1 MNEMEEKSL
10 LKEWFAKIAAAEK
23 EYEPYYQLI
32 DETRK
37 VYKDE
42 RKFDGGKYNIFW
54 STIETLKPF
63 LYFKQPQFYIER
75 QNKSA
80 SKTER
85 AACTILEKALEWD
98 LAQFDFDSVIKY
110 ARNDFLISGTGVLW
124 EQYKPEFMETPNP
137 LNPVESLTVKK
148 DEKVE
153 SIYVDPKDFVA
164 DCVKKGVWEEVDW
177 VARKIYMDAEAIK
190 QNFGTDDIRIK
201 GDVAVYELWD
211 KKSGRVYW
219 LSKACPDRFLKIG
232 TNICCGQNFFPC
244 PKPIWA
250 TQTNDSL
257 IPAPDYCLIKEM
269 LSELNG
275 INNRMKLTMQ
285 ALKVSGAYDNSFPE
299 LADILSKDV
308 TLVSVSDFAKLRES
322 GGIRGIID
330 FVPLEQYVVALEQ
343 LSKRRQDVINNI
355 FEITGVSDIMRG
367 NSNSA
372 DTATAIIKKTNFGTL
387 RNQDRQNDM
396 QRFIRD
402 LLRIKAEII
411 CEYFSA
417 DKLISFLP
425 EEQKQEKGLAEEAVK
440 LLKTE
445 KLRGMLFTVETGSV
459 INKAEENASMI
470 MAVSN
475 LGKTVQEALLS
486 VSTQPKLL
494 PLYRCMVEAII
505 STMPQARSFDTVLEG
520 VFNSIERELSQAENL
535 PVLPNNQILEH
546 EPHNAVK
553 NDNKNPNIEQI
564 IELQKNALKNK
575 ELDIKANI
583 EAEKLAFA
591 NKELAVQSAQK
602 QQEISKEKEN

>member
-1 MNEMEEKSL
+1 MNEIEEKSL

-23 EYEPYYQLI
+23 EYDSYYQLV

-42 RKFDGGKYNIFW
+42 RKCDGGKYNIFW

-63 LYFKQPQFYIER
+63 LYFKQPQFYVER

-80 SKTER
+80 NRAER

-124 EQYKPEFMETPNP
+124 EQYKPEFTEVPNP
-137 LNPVESLTVKK
+137 INPLEKLTVKK

-153 SIYVDPKDFVA
+153 SIYVDPKDFIA
-164 DCVKKGVWEEVDW
+164 DCMKKGVWEEVDW
-177 VARKIYMDAEAIK
+177 VARKIYMTADEVK
-190 QNFGTDDIRIK
+190 QNFGADDIKIK
-201 GDVAVYELWD
+201 GDILVYELWD
-211 KKSGRVYW
+211 KKSRRVYW
-219 LSKACPDRFLKIG
+219 LSKACPDRFLKISS
-232 TNICCGQNFFPC
+232 NVCGMQNFFPC

-269 LSELNG
+269 LNELNG

-330 FVPLEQYVVALEQ
+330 FVPLEQYIAALEQ

-411 CEYFSA
+411 CEYFSE
-417 DKLISFLP
+417 DKLVSFLP
-425 EEQKQEKGLAEEAVK
+425 EEQKQENGLAEAAVS

-505 STMPQARSFDTVLEG
+505 STMPRARSFDTVLEG
-520 VFNSIERELSQAENL
+520 VFNSIERELSLADNMPQVSDNQSIL
-535 PVLPNNQILEH
+535 PEQ
-546 EPHNAVK
+546 K
-553 NDNKNPNIEQI
+553 KKDDDKSPNIKQI

-591 NKELAVQSAQK
+591 NKELAVQTAQK
-602 QQEISKEKEN
+602 QQENSKEKAD

>member
-1 MNEMEEKSL
+1 MNDIEEKKL
-10 LKEWFAKIAAAEK
+10 LGEWFAKIAAAEK
-23 EYEPYYQLI
+23 EYQPYYGLV

-37 VYKDE
+37 FYKDDKNSSSG
-42 RKFDGGKYNIFW
+42 RYNIFW

-80 SKTER
+80 GKAER
-85 AACTILEKALEWD
+85 AACAILERALAWN

-124 EQYKPEFMETPNP
+124 EQYKPEFSEAINP
-137 LNPVESLTVKK
+137 LNPLETLTIKK

-153 SIYVDPKDFVA
+153 SVYVDPKDFVA
-164 DCVKKGVWEEVDW
+164 DCTKKGVWEEIEW
-177 VARKIYMDAEAIK
+177 VARKIYMSAEDAKETFAVD
-190 QNFGTDDIRIK
+190 GIRIK
-201 GDVAVYELWD
+201 GDILIYEVWD
-211 KKSGRVYW
+211 KKSRRVYW
-219 LSKACPDRFLKIG
+219 LSKAYPNKFLKVSENASG
-232 TNICCGQNFFPC
+232 VQNFFPC

-250 TQTNDSL
+250 TQTNDSV
-257 IPAPDYCLIKEM
+257 IPTPDYCLIKEL

-308 TLVSVSDFAKLRES
+308 ALVSVSDFSKLRES

-330 FVPLEQYVVALEQ
+330 FVPLEQYVAALEQ
-343 LSKRRQDVINNI
+343 LSQRRQDVINNI

-367 NSNSA
+367 SSSGA

-411 CEYFSA
+411 CEYFSE
-417 DKLISFLP
+417 DKLASFLP
-425 EEQKQEKGLAEEAVK
+425 EEQKNEQGLAAAAVH

-445 KLRGMLFTVETGSV
+445 KLRGMFFSVETSNV
-459 INKAEENASMI
+459 INQAEENATMLN
-470 MAVSN
+470 AVNN
-475 LGKTVQEALLS
+475 LGKIVQEALLT

-494 PLYRCMVEAII
+494 PLYRSMVEAIV
-505 STMPQARSFDTVLEG
+505 STMPRGRSFEAVLEG
-520 VFNSIERELSQAENL
+520 VFNGIEKELQEDGAQNQFLLGANENAANNL
-535 PVLPNNQILEH
+535 GQNVPN
-546 EPHNAVK
+546 VK
-553 NDNKNPNIEQI
+553 QI
-564 IELQKNALKNK
+564 IELQKNALKDK
-575 ELDIKANI
+575 ELNVKAKI
-583 EAEKLAFA
+583 EADKIALA
-591 NKELAVQSAQK
+591 NKELQIQQEEK
-602 QQEISKEKEN
+602 QQEKA